1 MKGAEKSRVMTGI
14 PGLENILNGGI
25 PRNQVVLI
33 SGTSGVGKTIMC
45 SQFIYTGATKYNE
58 NGVYLSFEEPE
69 DMLKENSR
77 SFGWDFDR
85 LEKQGKFSFIHY
97 DPYNV
102 EDVFNVLESTIK
114 EVNAKRLAIDSISAL
129 GLYVRDV
136 TELRRM
142 IFNLSLIL
150 RSLNCTSFLTSE
162 VIYGTNGLSRN
173 GVEEFVADSVI
184 MLYYER
190 LQSSFQR
197 ALQVW
202 KLRGS
207 SHSQK
212 LHPYDITDKGIT
224 VYSEQEAFIK

>member
-1 MKGAEKSRVMTGI
+1 M
-14 PGLENILNGGI
+14 
-25 PRNQVVLI
+25 
-33 SGTSGVGKTIMC
+33 
-45 SQFIYTGATKYNE
+45 
-58 NGVYLSFEEPE
+58 
-69 DMLKENSR
+69 
-77 SFGWDFDR
+77 
-85 LEKQGKFSFIHY
+85 
-97 DPYNV
+97 
-102 EDVFNVLESTIK
+102 
-114 EVNAKRLAIDSISAL
+114 
-129 GLYVRDV
+129 RDV

-184 MLYYER
+184 LLHYER
-190 LQSSFQR
+190 IQSSFQR

-224 VYSEQEAFIK
+224 VYPEQEAFIR